1 MLQELGRLLEQ
12 NLLTFDAANELA
24 EDMSLDLASRR
35 NSGEISND
43 AFLEAGV
50 IQGGISVLA
59 NMVATGVNHSEIMV
73 HFNQIRDRAATICVN
88 FPELTTILE

>member
-1 MLQELGRLLEQ
+1 MLRELGRLLEQ

-24 EDMSLDLASRR
+24 EDMSLDLASQR
-35 NSGEISND
+35 NSGAISND

-59 NMVATGVNHSEIMV
+59 KMVATGVDHSEIMM
-73 HFNQIRDRAATICVN
+73 HFNRFEIEQLQFVQISLN
-88 FPELTTILE
+88 